1 MIKKIYLTVIAM
13 IVSIAFSM
21 QALSGVNAYSEI
33 GSITVLLEEGTSG
46 TSTNEVEF
54 ELIKVADFIDGLYEY
69 CQPFTDEKND
79 LNTVK
84 TSEELLT
91 IATELDKKVE
101 NENIEGYTKKTDQN
115 GYLKFSKLEVGV
127 YLLRIKDYASYEYIQ
142 PTLVSIP
149 TFSAGNQNDMEFDVL
164 VEPKHTPFKVEISK
178 QDIATNK
185 ELPGAHLKVTDED
198 GNVIDEWI
206 STNEPHLI
214 QNVHCNHTYKLIETI
229 APENYK
235 IAESIQFTVKE
246 TAEIQKVVM
255 YDEYKNNLKT
265 GDSTPIFTYI
275 FLSIFSILL
284 FIVIVLIKKRIFN
297 KD

>member
-21 QALSGVNAYSEI
+21 QALSVVNAYSEI

-46 TSTNEVEF
+46 TSTDEVEF
-54 ELIKVADFIDGLYEY
+54 ELIKVGDFIDGLYEY

-101 NENIEGYTKKTDQN
+101 KENIEGYTKKTDQN

-149 TFSAGNQNDMEFDVL
+149 TFSAGNQNDMEFNVL

-178 QDIATNK
+178 QDIATKK
-185 ELPGAHLKVTDED
+185 ELPGAHLKVTDKD
-198 GNVIDEWI
+198 GNIVDEWT
-206 STNEPHLI
+206 STKEPHII
-214 QNVHCNHTYKLIETI
+214 QNVHCNQTYRLTETI
-229 APENYK
+229 APKNYK

-246 TAEIQKVVM
+246 TPELQKIVM
-255 YDEYKNNLKT
+255 YDEYKQNIRT
-265 GDSTPIFTYI
+265 GDET
-275 FLSIFSILL
+275 SIHPYLFAGGSAILVLILL
-284 FIVIVLIKKRIFN
+284 VAFKKC
-297 KD
+297 KS

>member
-13 IVSIAFSM
+13 IVSIAFSI
-21 QALSGVNAYSEI
+21 QALSIVNAYSEI

-46 TSTNEVEF
+46 TSTDNVEF
-54 ELIKVADFIDGLYEY
+54 ELIKVGDFIDGLYEY
-69 CQPFTDEKND
+69 CQPFTDEETD

-101 NENIEGYTKKTDQN
+101 KENIEGYTKKTDQN

-127 YLLRIKDYASYEYIQ
+127 YLLRINDYASYEYIQ

-149 TFSAGNQNDMEFDVL
+149 TFAAGNQNDMEFNVL

-275 FLSIFSILL
+275 FLSVFSILL